1 MQLLVGLTLIGLLLL
16 CVTALFQLKQTML
29 DDRMQKT
36 KNLVEVSV
44 GVLTHHQ
51 KLATAGTLSQD
62 DAQKAAKEAL
72 RNLRY
77 GDKDYFFILDT
88 SHTYVLLPPKPEN
101 EGKNVSDLK
110 DAKGK
115 LLVREIVATGVAGG
129 GFVDYWFPRAG
140 QTEASPKLSYIAP
153 FPAWNW
159 VIGTV
164 IYIDDVNTEFQR
176 SAILLGGISLVL
188 LIGLSLIG
196 YLIGRSVIQHLG
208 GDPKMVAEIMQRVAA
223 GDLTTRTDSAP
234 QDSLLHSLDTMIAS
248 LRVMVSEIN
257 GDANSLVVNAER
269 IATASDEVA
278 SAAEQQSDATSAM
291 AAAIEQLTVSSNHIS
306 DSARVGEA
314 THAIQQLSGTVTDVS
329 TRIRTLEGRANQ
341 ISSIANVIKDIAGQ
355 TNLLALNAAIEAA
368 RAGEQ
373 GRGFA
378 VVADEVRKLA
388 ERTSLAT
395 TEIEQMIV
403 AIQSDTTG
411 AVQAMNAAL
420 PEVEQGVSL
429 AHSASESLRAIE
441 AGARRTLERVG
452 DVANATHE
460 QSAAST
466 SIAQRVEQIA
476 NMVEDTTTTIR
487 GTTATA
493 HQLEDIANN
502 LKVMIGRF
510 RV

>member
-129 GFVDYWFPRAG
+129 GFVDYWFPRA
-140 QTEASPKLSYIAP
+140 
-153 FPAWNW
+153 AWNW

-196 YLIGRSVIQHLG
+196 YLIGRSVIQQLG
-208 GDPKMVAEIMQRVAA
+208 GEPKMVAEIMQRVAA

-388 ERTSLAT
+388 EKSSRSACEIDTITAT
-395 TEIEQMIV
+395 LS
-403 AIQSDTTG
+403 AQSI
-411 AVQAMNAAL
+411 AVRR
-420 PEVEQGVSL
+420 S
-429 AHSASESLRAIE
+429 IE
-441 AGARRTLERVG
+441 AGLSHLETSQTAVASVSSILQATNGSVAEVGHGLDAIAEATDQQRRFSG
-452 DVANATHE
+452 DVE
-460 QSAAST
+460 SSIE
-466 SIAQRVEQIA
+466 SIAGMARENSGTVEQ
-476 NMVEDTTTTIR
+476 
-487 GTTATA
+487 TAGAA
-493 HQLEDIANN
+493 HD
-502 LKVMIGRF
+502 LKRLAEGLSTLVGRF
-510 RV
+510 KV